1 MSRASYWHPDHSRR
15 VAKARERY
23 AQRAAEKVGL
33 GPTLSGNTSI
43 IRPLAGLDKPTK
55 AGVLAD
61 GKDVTG
67 IDVRQRSVA
76 MVYQQKDAW
85 KAALLRRFRSLAQR
99 RVVGISL
106 GAATIERRLVPRG
119 ERRAALQPLDEVGV

>member
-23 AQRAAEKVGL
+23 AQRAGGADAVGQDL
-33 GPTLSGNTSI
+33 DHAASR
-43 IRPLAGLDKPTK
+43 RPRNKPTK

-67 IDVRQRSVA
+67 IDVRQKSVA
-76 MVYQQKDAW
+76 IFISRETRGKLRYC
-85 KAALLRRFRSLAQR
+85 AASAASLS
-99 RVVGISL
+99 VG
-106 GAATIERRLVPRG
+106 
-119 ERRAALQPLDEVGV
+119 